1 MSIPFIPGLNSVL
14 NVKAIVGA
22 FNQEKTLVGA
32 FSVIVK
38 SLPKIRGPS
47 FEVLLQT
54 LWTNYLQHG
63 HAEYV
68 SIQDL
73 EFDVEEGD
81 LQHLVSAGIVTQ
93 HKNDKD
99 LIKLVDFTMST

>member
-1 MSIPFIPGLNSVL
+1 M
-14 NVKAIVGA
+14 
-22 FNQEKTLVGA
+22 
-32 FSVIVK
+32 IVK
-38 SLPKIRGPS
+38 SLCNRPEPP

-68 SIQDL
+68 SIQEL
-73 EFDVEEGD
+73 EFDVEEED